1 MKDFN
6 IFDIDGN
13 LKDSVN
19 EIVVGKTA
27 ISIIKR
33 RDSNDSIDVRILHNI
48 TERPGLC
55 GAESWIWITDVPLI
69 DRDMFRAY
77 HQLDSRTLP
86 YGGIYYVVLSI
97 AKELFKKE
105 HPLFYPFVSW
115 IVKEN
120 NNLGE
125 VFSNLSRVYVT
136 TSPFFF
142 TDVEDMG
149 VTFTLKLRN
158 SGSVLIMTVNTEE
171 WEYSKVFRL
180 LNDDDIFDANYR
192 KPFPQFTR
200 KHMNRVRR
208 AITTLDPIQYEV
220 KFN

>member
-33 RDSNDSIDVRILHNI
+33 RESNDSIDVRILHNL
-48 TERPGLC
+48 TERPGLR
-55 GAESWIWITDVPLI
+55 GAESWIWIADVPLI
-69 DRDMFRAY
+69 DRDRFRSY
-77 HQLDSRTLP
+77 HQMSSRNAKH
-86 YGGIYYVVLSI
+86 GGIYYTLLSI
-97 AKELFKKE
+97 TISLFERE
-105 HPLFYPFVSW
+105 HPLFYPMVSW
-115 IVKEN
+115 IVQN
-120 NNLGE
+120 NEHVGNPISPLFE
-125 VFSNLSRVYVT
+125 MCLFQC
-136 TSPFFF
+136 PFFSTSVDD
-142 TDVEDMG
+142 TDICFKFNQSGG
-149 VTFTLKLRN
+149 VLKLLMLV
-158 SGSVLIMTVNTEE
+158 SGDG
-171 WEYSKVFRL
+171 WEYAIENPL
-180 LNDDDIFDANYR
+180 LTDDDIFDANYR

-200 KHMNRVRR
+200 KHMNRVQR